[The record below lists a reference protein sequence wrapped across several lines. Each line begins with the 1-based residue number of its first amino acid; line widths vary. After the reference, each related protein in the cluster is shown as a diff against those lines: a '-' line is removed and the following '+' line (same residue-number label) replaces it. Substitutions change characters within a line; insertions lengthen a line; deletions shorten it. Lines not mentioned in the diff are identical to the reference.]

1 MAEKYIWHVTTTT
14 GHVRKSP
21 RSEISAD
28 TTALLRPWVEDM
40 IKGESLGIADTYYS
54 CRAGKHS
61 GKMIEFIISRSS
73 GNFKQTDLIRFV
85 VCSHSRKKNVAWAL
99 VGGVNNAPE
108 APFCAVQILTDNMTT
123 EDMSYIPMFADFE
136 CDIAWAWLEM
146 MQDKKEAK

>member
-1 MAEKYIWHVTTTT
+1 MAEKYIYHITTTT
-14 GHVRKSP
+14 GHARKSP

-40 IKGESLGIADTYYS
+40 IKGESRSIADTYYS

-73 GNFKQTDLIRFV
+73 GEFKQTDLIRFV

-99 VGGVNNAPE
+99 VGGISNAPE
-108 APFCAVQILTDNMTT
+108 APFCAVQIMMDNMTK
-123 EDMSYIPMFADFE
+123 EDMSYIPMFTDLE
-136 CDIAWAWLEM
+136 CNIAWAWLEM
-146 MQDKKEAK
+146 MQNKKETK

>member
-1 MAEKYIWHVTTTT
+1 MAEKYIYHITTTT
-14 GHVRKSP
+14 GHARKSP

-28 TTALLRPWVEDM
+28 TIALLRPWVEDM
-40 IKGESLGIADTYYS
+40 IKGESRGIADTYYS

-73 GNFKQTDLIRFV
+73 SDFKQADLIRFV

-136 CDIAWAWLEM
+136 CHIAWAWLEM

>member
-1 MAEKYIWHVTTTT
+1 MAEKYIYHITTTT
-14 GHVRKSP
+14 GHARKSP

-28 TTALLRPWVEDM
+28 TIALLRPWVEDM
-40 IKGESLGIADTYYS
+40 IKGESRGIADTYYS

-61 GKMIEFIISRSS
+61 GKISRSS
-73 GNFKQTDLIRFV
+73 GDFKQTDLVRFV

>member
-1 MAEKYIWHVTTTT
+1 MTEKYIYHITTTT
-14 GHVRKSP
+14 GHARKSP

-40 IKGESLGIADTYYS
+40 IKGESRSIADTYYS

-73 GNFKQTDLIRFV
+73 GEFKQTDLIRFV

-99 VGGVNNAPE
+99 VGGISNAPE
-108 APFCAVQILTDNMTT
+108 APFCAVQIMMDNMTK
-123 EDMSYIPMFADFE
+123 EDMSYIPMFTDLE
-136 CDIAWAWLEM
+136 CNIAWAWLEM
-146 MQDKKEAK
+146 MQNKKETK